1 MNARSWVNN
10 QADFIIMA
18 MQSCVDINK
27 EPTSIKTKGNTLYVY
42 RSAVRRLYKSF

>member
-1 MNARSWVNN
+1 MNARSWIND
-10 QADFIIMA
+10 QADLIKMA

-27 EPTSIKTKGNTLYVY
+27 EPASIKTKRNTLYVY